1 MQLGPQIILVAYF
14 FSSSSLLYLLGLL
27 WCMTT
32 LQIVLRLLNNRWMK
46 MVIQVMTKVM
56 IKLVMKVMM
65 IHPKV

>member
-1 MQLGPQIILVAYF
+1 M
-14 FSSSSLLYLLGLL
+14 YLLGLL
-27 WCMTT
+27 WYMTT

-46 MVIQVMTKVM
+46 MVIHVMTKVM